1 MIQWK
6 KERHRDFFFIG
17 ILVILFHFVY
27 VIFGIVD
34 LIFFLIGAAIF
45 GLFLLLKKKIGR
57 KRVVT

>member
-6 KERHRDFFFIG
+6 KQRHRDFFFIG

-27 VIFGIVD
+27 VLFGLVD
-34 LIFFLIGAAIF
+34 LIFFIVGGAIF

-57 KRVVT
+57 RHLVT

>member
-34 LIFFLIGAAIF
+34 LIFFIIGAAIF
-45 GLFLLLKKKIGR
+45 GLFLLLKKKIWR
-57 KRVVT
+57 KHVAT